1 MITIS
6 ADYEVKTA
14 ASDTSKL
21 KNEVLKIEEKI
32 SSVNS
37 QLSVLNKKQEAC
49 EEERMSDM

>member
-21 KNEVLKIEEKI
+21 KNEVLKIEQRI
-32 SSVNS
+32 GTVNS
-37 QLSVLNKKQEAC
+37 QLTLLSKK
-49 EEERMSDM
+49 